1 MTVKELR
8 EALAL
13 FPDTMI
19 VKAACDKYVREVQK
33 VTTVVDM
40 DTNEVAV
47 EIVAEDKPS
56 LYRLMRMREEAEC
69 EQN

>member
-13 FPDTMI
+13 FPDAMT

-33 VTTVVDM
+33 VTTVVDI
-40 DTNEVAV
+40 DTNEVSV

-56 LYRLMRMREEAEC
+56 LYRLMRMREEAER
-69 EQN
+69 E